1 MSIPISPGAYSS
13 FTDLTA
19 YVQNVPVSIGFIA
32 FLADKGPDNEV
43 VFCVDKES
51 LVSTYGNPNYFKYG
65 PVYGQGMLNA
75 EKNVTSSGAL
85 YCMRVL
91 PTDAQVANLAVQIQK
106 PTGGALT
113 TIFTQ
118 DIFTDRKLAASQ
130 FFGKAEPPALDY
142 WHPAMLFEATGRG
155 VYYNRLKF
163 RLTKVM
169 NKEETFILD
178 IYYEKD
184 DGSLLLVE
192 YWEVSFK
199 DGIVDDFGQSI
210 FIEDVLE
217 RNSKYVRCYISD
229 RKTYDQLVAEVENEL
244 GAAVISVID
253 MVYEAPIAPLAG
265 DTYFVRRGG
274 RGTFAGLDGNYV
286 VWNAVGLTWV
296 ATPALDGDIIKSV
309 VENKLYAHYG
319 DGIVDPYNPL
329 IHDII
334 FKFGAEVYAGGGD
347 LTMKE
352 LGSGSDGSLWDVNG
366 KLDGTIATQFLS
378 KAYVG
383 DLDDSVY
390 DIDNVLFDLVFD
402 ANYPTAVKDNIN
414 YLASILRKDCIA
426 LLDNGD
432 STTPE
437 TAIAARYQNHPY
449 NNAYTSLWTNY
460 TKVYD
465 NNSGRYIW
473 VSPTYHLS
481 YIIPQSDE
489 ETFIWFAF
497 AGLNRGVCELVKDLR
512 FNPKQAQRDNLYLS
526 QLNYIVRL
534 EGFPVFW
541 QQLSSQSKPSAMQDI
556 NIVRV
561 VLYID
566 RALRKFCRNFIY
578 EQNDEE
584 TWSMVESAAAGFLET
599 VKKQRGLY
607 SYSVRAGATD
617 EERKRKIFN
626 VDIILEPTRTTEKI
640 FLRHYIQ

>member
-1 MSIPISPGAYSS
+1 MAIPISPGAYSS
-13 FTDLTA
+13 FTDLNS

-32 FLADKGPDNEV
+32 FLADKGPDNEII
-43 VFCVDKES
+43 FCPDQQALITNFGE
-51 LVSTYGNPNYFKYG
+51 PNYFKYG
-65 PVYGQGMLNA
+65 PSYGQGMINA
-75 EKNVTSSGAL
+75 EKNVTSSGSM

-91 PTDAQVANLAVQIQK
+91 PADAQVANLTVQLQK
-106 PTGGALT
+106 PTGGAFT
-113 TIFTQ
+113 TTFTQ
-118 DIFTDRKLAASQ
+118 DIFTDRSTAMQSFYA
-130 FFGKAEPPALDY
+130 KAEPPAQDY
-142 WHPAMLFEATGRG
+142 WHPAMIFTATGRG
-155 VYYNRLKF
+155 EYYNRLNF

-178 IYYEKD
+178 LYYEKD
-184 DGSLLLVE
+184 DGSLLLME
-192 YWEVSFK
+192 YHEVAFK

-217 RNSKYVRCYISD
+217 RTSLYLRCGISD

-244 GAAVISVID
+244 AGAVNQVLD
-253 MVYEAPIAPLAG
+253 MIYEPPLAPANG
-265 DTYFVRRGG
+265 DTYLVLRGG
-274 RGTFAGLDGNYV
+274 RGGFAGLDGNYV
-286 VWNAVGLTWV
+286 VWNTIGGTWV
-296 ATPALDGDIIKSV
+296 ATPALDGDVIKSA
-309 VENKLYAHYG
+309 VEGKLYAHYG

-347 LTMKE
+347 LSMKE
-352 LGSGSDGSLWDVNG
+352 MGSGSDGTLWDING
-366 KLDGTIATQFLS
+366 KLDGNVATQSLS

-383 DLDDSVY
+383 DYDENVY
-390 DIDNVLFDLVFD
+390 DIDNVLFDTVFD
-402 ANYPTAVKDNIN
+402 ANYPTPVKDNIN

-432 STTPE
+432 DVNPQ
-437 TAIAARYQNHPY
+437 TAIASRYQNHPY
-449 NNAYTSLWTNY
+449 NNSYISLWSNH

-465 NNSGRYIW
+465 NYSGRYIW
-473 VSPTYHLS
+473 VSPSYHLS

-497 AGLNRGVCELVKDLR
+497 AGLNRGVCESVKDLR
-512 FNPKQAQRDNLYLS
+512 YNPKQAQRDNLYLA

-541 QQLSSQSKPSAMQDI
+541 QQLTSQSKPSAMQDI
-556 NIVRV
+556 NIVRA

-566 RALRKFCRNFIY
+566 RALRKYCRNFIY

-584 TWSMVESAAAGFLET
+584 TWAMVESAIAGFLET

-607 SYSVRAGATD
+607 SYSVKADASD

-626 VDIILEPTRTTEKI
+626 VDVILEPTRTTEKI